1 MASRKTE
8 KILSLSLFFFSLFF
22 VAKKLHFDREV
33 VFLYETLNLVRGKK
47 RRKRRKREREKR
59 RKERVRERERERGLC
74 PLRCTFCVKKTL
86 LLLRRRTKRLVFAF
100 DLPLFENTRE
110 RERERERES
119 RLKLVRAL

>member
-59 RKERVRERERERGLC
+59 RKSERERSGA
-74 PLRCTFCVKKTL
+74 
-86 LLLRRRTKRLVFAF
+86 KR
-100 DLPLFENTRE
+100 E
-110 RERERERES
+110 
-119 RLKLVRAL
+119 

>member
-59 RKERVRERERERGLC
+59 RKERVRERERERERGLC

-110 RERERERES
+110 RERERERE
-119 RLKLVRAL
+119 